1 MALETLVGAQW
12 NKTLKRCAA
21 FLQRI
26 SHDCEHLTELGL
38 LQLPLPHQGASPQ
51 YQVDGSKDQSSLP
64 KTVKYLIEYQV
75 VRKNQV
81 CLRLRNISNIGKG
94 TTDKSNTN
102 LNLQFNL
109 VRMGANEIGC
119 IYINFHDE

>member
-1 MALETLVGAQW
+1 MATRRQPVILWMALETLVGAQW
-12 NKTLKRCAA
+12 NKTSKRCDA

-26 SHDCEHLTELGL
+26 SHDCENLTELGL

-75 VRKNQV
+75 VRKRASLFETQ
-81 CLRLRNISNIGKG
+81 KY
-94 TTDKSNTN
+94 K
-102 LNLQFNL
+102 
-109 VRMGANEIGC
+109 
-119 IYINFHDE
+119 